1 MDYKEMFGID
11 YNEDMTLENFYKVQ
25 HELPWF
31 GFPLEDEKKDPVGDF
46 KKICNKRDNAEK
58 LTVKEMSKLIYAN
71 IFGSFGQQI
80 DLDKAEKDAL
90 TLLKDVESNKPD
102 DLEDDESYFPWIID
116 WQRVQVLLGT
126 IYAYKKEFIKSAYHF
141 MAYGVNDNFLCL
153 EALALKLPYYD
164 FIYFV
169 LDQLKDIKPKKI
181 KYTGCG
187 FSSDNP
193 MGAYKQNK
201 EAYLNPYSALY
212 TFSRMVGKNGE
223 VIAVVQDGRF
233 TRGYIKRECSVGFN
247 ATNTGMIDKYK
258 VLIINKNYDVLE
270 TELYYDGYFEDVY
283 GGVKTNCKIA
293 DGFTVRGP
301 VLSNYSTRYVTSDES
316 VITRS

>member
-1 MDYKEMFGID
+1 MDYNEMFGID
-11 YNEDMTLENFYKVQ
+11 YNEEMTLENFYKVQ

-46 KKICNKRDNAEK
+46 EKVRNKKYKGEK

-71 IFGSFGQQI
+71 IFGSFGQEI
-80 DLDKAEKDAL
+80 DLDKAEKDTL
-90 TLLKDVESNKPD
+90 ILLKELESNKPD
-102 DLEDDESYFPWIID
+102 DLEDDESYLPWIID

-141 MAYGVNDNFLCL
+141 MAYGVNDNFLCFD
-153 EALALKLPYYD
+153 ALTLMRPYYD

-169 LDQLKDIKPKKI
+169 LGQLKNLKPKKA
-181 KYTGCG
+181 KYTCG

-193 MGAYKQNK
+193 MGAYKQAK
-201 EAYLNPYSALY
+201 EVYLNPYAALY

-223 VIAVVQDGRF
+223 VIAAVQDGSF
-233 TRGYIKRECSVGFN
+233 TKGYIKRECTVGYN
-247 ATNTGMIDKYK
+247 VTNTGMIDKYK
-258 VLIINKNYDVLE
+258 VLIIDKNYNVLE
-270 TELYYDGYFEDVY
+270 TEFYYDGYFEDVE
-283 GGVKTNCKIA
+283 GGVKINCKIA